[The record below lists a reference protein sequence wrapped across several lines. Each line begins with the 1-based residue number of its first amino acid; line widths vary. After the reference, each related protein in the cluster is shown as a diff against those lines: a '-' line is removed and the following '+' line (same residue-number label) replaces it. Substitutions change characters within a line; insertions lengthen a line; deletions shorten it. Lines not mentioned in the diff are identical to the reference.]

1 MSQVTALV
9 VENNAAGAWV
19 IGQRS
24 VIALDGRVATYGAGS
39 NGAFSAL
46 NVVLDTFGP
55 GDPVQ
60 LGQ

>member
-1 MSQVTALV
+1 M
-9 VENNAAGAWV
+9 GH
-19 IGQRS
+19 RS
-24 VIALDGRVATYGAGS
+24 AFGDRLDGRVATYGTGS